1 MRTLLSFSIVLF
13 IFSNSSCE
21 ICAGTDPKKKQD
33 CEGLILVDNKDYC
46 CFTEMGNKE
55 KGNPGNR
62 LACLSFSEEELA
74 NKEELLKTNN
84 YVDIDCDLSGPSEEE
99 GANSGNSGNTGNSGN
114 SGGEKERE
122 RDSNSSS
129 KLIYLSKAIFILLL
143 LVL

>member
-1 MRTLLSFSIVLF
+1 MRTLLSFAIILF

-55 KGNPGNR
+55 KGNSEN
-62 LACLSFSEEELA
+62 SFVCFSFTDDDLA
-74 NKEELLKTNN
+74 NKEELKAKNF
-84 YVDIDCDLSGPSEEE
+84 VDIDCDLSGSSE
-99 GANSGNSGNTGNSGN
+99 GANSGNSGGEK
-114 SGGEKERE
+114 EKERE

>member
-33 CEGLILVDNKDYC
+33 CEGLTLVDNKDYC

-84 YVDIDCDLSGPSEEE
+84 YVDIDCDLSGPREEE
-99 GANSGNSGNTGNSGN
+99 GANSGN